1 MKKKI
6 TFMVLAII
14 MILFISPIN
23 TFALPL
29 IQIQDCEN
37 TLLGSTSDPNSV
49 AWLLQQVFTF
59 IKVLGPILV
68 VVLSSS
74 DFIKVIAKGDDDAM
88 GKAQKKLFTRLVLA
102 ILLFLVPTLVEVI
115 LDLFGLTSTGTCGL
129 G

>member
-1 MKKKI
+1 M
-6 TFMVLAII
+6 
-14 MILFISPIN
+14 
-23 TFALPL
+23 
-29 IQIQDCEN
+29 
-37 TLLGSTSDPNSV
+37 LGSTSDPNSV

-68 VVLSSS
+68 VVLSSI